1 MAGASKKGL
10 TEQEIRAEYIDKAV
24 ERARWDFEAQVGI
37 EVAITKG
44 QIIVRGRMTTRGE
57 SKRADYILFHKP
69 NLPLAIIEA
78 KDNSYPI
85 GGGMQQALVYAEMLD
100 IPFAYSSNGD
110 GFLEHDRTGMGAVVE
125 RYLDLDAFPSPEE
138 LWRRYCAWKKIG
150 PAIEPVVTQSY
161 WSDGSDKA
169 PRYYQTKA
177 INRAVEAVAKGQT
190 RALLVMATGTGKTFT
205 AFQIIWRLWKAGVKK
220 RILFLADRNILVDQ
234 TKTNDFKPFAGK
246 MTKIVNRTVD
256 KSFEIY
262 LALYQAVSGTEEADD
277 VFKQFSPTFF
287 DLIVID
293 ECHRGS
299 AADNSAWR
307 RILDYFGTATQ
318 IGLTATPKE
327 THDVSTTNYFGEPV
341 YTYSLKQGIED
352 GFLAPYKVVRID
364 LDKDLDGYDPG
375 EGKLDKH
382 GVEIPA
388 GVYTQKDFDRKMVLE
403 KRTELVAHKL
413 TEFLKATNR
422 MAKTIVFCEDIDH
435 AERMRSA
442 LANEN
447 ADLAARN
454 RKYVMRI
461 TGDNPEGKAELDNF
475 INPEEDYPVL
485 VTTSKLLTT
494 GVDAQTCAVIVLDQ
508 TIRSMTEFK
517 QIVGRGTRVNEDHN
531 KLYFTI
537 LDFRK
542 ATEHFADPD
551 FDGQPVQIYVPKPD
565 ESPVP
570 PDDPTESGAAPKPS
584 EGEPPPEP
592 PGDPDAP
599 KKGGGRRVKYVV
611 GDVAVY
617 VASERVQ
624 YYGKNGQLVTE
635 SLRDYARS
643 AVREEYASLDGFLK
657 SWSAADRKQA
667 IVEELAKRGVF
678 FEELA
683 RDVGKDY
690 GAFDLV
696 CHIAFDRPP
705 LTRKERAARVRS
717 GDYFAKYGTAAR
729 AVLEALLD
737 KYADEGVDD
746 IEDIK
751 VLQVQPL
758 TKLGTAMEIVKRFGD
773 RGAYLAAVHGLEA
786 ELYKAS

>member
-10 TEQEIRAEYIDKAV
+10 TEKEIREEHIDKAV
-24 ERARWDFEAQVGI
+24 ARRWDFETQVGI
-37 EVAITKG
+37 EVPITKG
-44 QIIVRGRMTTRGE
+44 QIIVRGRMTLRGE
-57 SKRADYILFHKP
+57 SRIADYVLFYTP

-78 KDNSYPI
+78 KDNSSPI

-100 IPFAYSSNGD
+100 VPFAYSSNGD
-110 GFLEHDRTGMGAVVE
+110 GFLEHDRTGRGAVVE
-125 RYLDLDAFPSPEE
+125 RYIDLDAFPSPEE
-138 LWRRYCAWKKIG
+138 LWRRYCAWKGID
-150 PAIEPVVTQSY
+150 PAIAPVVTQSY

-177 INRAVEAVAKGQT
+177 INRAVTAVAKGQP
-190 RALLVMATGTGKTFT
+190 RVLLVMATGTGKTFT

-234 TKTNDFKPFAGK
+234 TKTNDFKPFVGK

-277 VFKQFSPTFF
+277 IFKQFSPTFF

-299 AADNSAWR
+299 AADDSAWR
-307 RILDYFGTATQ
+307 RILEYFASATQ

-327 THDVSTTNYFGEPV
+327 THDVSTTHYFGEPV

-364 LDKDLDGYDPG
+364 VDKDLTGYAPG
-375 EGKLDKH
+375 AGKRDKH
-382 GVEIPA
+382 GQEIEDR
-388 GVYTQKDFDRKMVLE
+388 VYTQKDFDRRMVLE
-403 KRTELVAHKL
+403 KRTALVARKVS
-413 TEFLKATNR
+413 EFLKETDR
-422 MAKTIVFCEDIDH
+422 FAKTIVFCEDIDH

-447 ADLAARN
+447 ADLAAAN

-461 TGDNPEGKAELDNF
+461 TGDNPEGKLELDNF
-475 INPEEDYPVL
+475 INPDEPYPVL

-508 TIRSMTEFK
+508 TIRSTTEFK
-517 QIVGRGTRVNEDHN
+517 QIVGRGTRVREDHK

-537 LDFRK
+537 LDFRR

-551 FDGQPVQIYVPKPD
+551 FDGQPVQVYEPKPG

-570 PDDPTESGAAPKPS
+570 PDDPGLSDA
-584 EGEPPPEP
+584 PPPLDGP
-592 PGDPDAP
+592 PDDPDAAR
-599 KKGGGRRVKYVV
+599 KGGRGRVKYVV
-611 GDVAVY
+611 ADVDVY
-617 VASERVQ
+617 IASERVQ
-624 YYGKNGQLVTE
+624 YYGKKGQLVTE
-635 SLRDYARS
+635 SLRDYARN

-657 SWSAADRKQA
+657 SWTAAERKQA
-667 IVEELAKRGVF
+667 IVDELAARGVF

-683 RDVGKDY
+683 REVGKDY

-705 LTRKERAARVRS
+705 LTRRERAARVRQ
-717 GDYFAKYGTAAR
+717 GDYFAKYGAAAR

-746 IEDIK
+746 IEDIR

-786 ELYKAS
+786 ELYRAS